1 MVMFTSDGASMMLG
15 KLNGVVAQLKR
26 DIPHLV
32 QQHCAAHQSDLG
44 ISDAWKEVKLIRDIK
59 TLMRTVCTVFCR
71 SSRRKCKFQ
80 EIVDASECTKRKA
93 YSSPRGQLAPISE
106 DEERPRKTRSLAS
119 VRDMDETALR
129 KDIGS
134 RFPALHSMEE
144 ADGRRTMEL
153 EVRQLCS
160 NTLQSLGDSPRMANV
175 LWPGLLL
182 QLSPAAYGLALPLLL
197 QTSVRVVKR
206 MQEEGRLP
214 LARRVS
220 VKPQG
225 HSTTGA
231 AGSAAGDPPRQGP
244 GSAAEPRH
252 QHALLAISYLGKFKP
267 RLSKEQEAETISPCI
282 ASAMIQR
289 PALAKLS
296 GTEVARSSAIR
307 AEDLKPMAEQGYM
320 ARLLTSQAF
329 NVQRATRYWAS
340 QAVYWLFTPCK
351 AIVYTQT
358 GVVATVLSKT
368 QKDASCRESPA
379 HVPKL
384 IAKHLPSRDL
394 MPFSFTLLEKGECA
408 DQLAGIMEAVLRERE
423 SELQG
428 QTTRSLWELVGAL
441 GQADTLDGLE
451 DDLFASCFLAIACS
465 LARHLSGAQQDLSS
479 DASPH
484 SMAVQALARVLHL
497 RGSQPAVEL
506 TDQERGW
513 QLLEEAQ
520 PEGFALLSR

>member
-1 MVMFTSDGASMMLG
+1 
-15 KLNGVVAQLKR
+15 
-26 DIPHLV
+26 
-32 QQHCAAHQSDLG
+32 
-44 ISDAWKEVKLIRDIK
+44 
-59 TLMRTVCTVFCR
+59 
-71 SSRRKCKFQ
+71 
-80 EIVDASECTKRKA
+80 
-93 YSSPRGQLAPISE
+93 
-106 DEERPRKTRSLAS
+106 
-119 VRDMDETALR
+119 
-129 KDIGS
+129 
-134 RFPALHSMEE
+134 
-144 ADGRRTMEL
+144 
-153 EVRQLCS
+153 
-160 NTLQSLGDSPRMANV
+160 
-175 LWPGLLL
+175 
-182 QLSPAAYGLALPLLL
+182 
-197 QTSVRVVKR
+197 
-206 MQEEGRLP
+206 
-214 LARRVS
+214 
-220 VKPQG
+220 
-225 HSTTGA
+225 
-231 AGSAAGDPPRQGP
+231 
-244 GSAAEPRH
+244 
-252 QHALLAISYLGKFKP
+252 
-267 RLSKEQEAETISPCI
+267 
-282 ASAMIQR
+282 
-289 PALAKLS
+289 
-296 GTEVARSSAIR
+296 
-307 AEDLKPMAEQGYM
+307 M

-329 NVQRATRYWAS
+329 NVQGATRYWAS

-384 IAKHLPSRDL
+384 IAKHLPLRDL

-520 PEGFALLSR
+520 PEGFALLSRAMVIHPKQALKSIPWLLLSSPGGQTHGLHCPVGRGGLSSGESAQTVRYQQPRNSVCFWQPLRERRL